1 MSRSTVGSWPYPLAT
16 VLLLLVLWDVVVRLF
31 GLPAYLI
38 PRPSAVA
45 ARIVSDAGLLLRH
58 GTITL
63 AESVGG
69 FLLSVMIG
77 VPLGM
82 ALVASRLLER
92 SVMPL
97 LVVSQSF
104 PKVAIAPLIV
114 IWFGLGVLPK
124 LVIGFL
130 IAFFPVVISAIAG
143 MRSVDPDLLDLARS
157 MQANSLRTF
166 LKIRVP
172 FALPQMFAGFKVAVA
187 FATVGAVVG
196 EWVGADSGL
205 GYLLLWANANLD
217 TPLLFAIL
225 VCLMMIG
232 LALYYV
238 VEVMERLVLPWH
250 VSVRE
255 RALGATL

>member
-1 MSRSTVGSWPYPLAT
+1 VTYQWPYPAAT
-16 VLLLLVLWDVVVRLF
+16 VLLLLLVWDLAVRVF
-31 GLPAYLI
+31 DLPVYLV
-38 PRPSAVA
+38 PQPSAVA
-45 ARIVSDAGLLLRH
+45 GRIVSDARLLVRH
-58 GTITL
+58 GGITL

-69 FLLSVMIG
+69 FLLSVAVG

-82 ALVASRLLER
+82 ALVASRMLER

-143 MRSVDPDLLDLARS
+143 MRSVDPELLDLAQS
-157 MQANSLRTF
+157 MQGSPFRTF
-166 LKIRVP
+166 VKIRVP

-225 VCLMMIG
+225 VCLMVIG
-232 LALYYV
+232 LALYYL
-238 VEVMERLVLPWH
+238 VEVMERLLLPWH
-250 VSVRE
+250 VSLRE
-255 RALGATL
+255 SPLRATM